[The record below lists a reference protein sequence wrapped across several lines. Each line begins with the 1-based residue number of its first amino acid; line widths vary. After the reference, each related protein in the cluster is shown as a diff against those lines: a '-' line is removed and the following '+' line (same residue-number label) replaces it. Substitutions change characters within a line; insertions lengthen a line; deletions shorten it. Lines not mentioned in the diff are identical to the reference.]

1 MSRYQYH
8 ACERCGCPGVETAY
22 RYCGRC
28 AAVREPGSDDVPA
41 PRRCIHCRSLG
52 TKGSVCPSC
61 QDLLAWHGGGL
72 SADGKA
78 DEKADNSSN
87 KKSVCLSASSADSS
101 LPSSADSSAHNGY
114 WLYHDARKAGD
125 LDQVVAYGREHGF
138 PRMMKD
144 WSRVMVSRANQA
156 RSATTTRGS

>member
-41 PRRCIHCRSLG
+41 PRRCIHCRGVIPSG
-52 TKGSVCPSC
+52 TVCPSC
-61 QDLLAWHGGGL
+61 IRLLAELGGDGDCPQVGK
-72 SADGKA
+72 ADGKA
-78 DEKADNSSN
+78 DHSISS
-87 KKSVCLSASSADSS
+87 SASSA
-101 LPSSADSSAHNGY
+101 SSADSSAHNGY

-125 LDQVVAYGREHGF
+125 LDAVIAYGREHGY
-138 PRMMKD
+138 PKMLKD
-144 WSRVMVSRANQA
+144 WSRVMVAQANQA
-156 RSATTTRGS
+156 RTVTIP